1 MSNQSIKSDAA
12 VLDRLYSV
20 IRQRKAGL
28 SPESYVA
35 SLFMQ
40 GTEQMHAKITEES
53 AELIEASRQAS
64 RDGIIHETADL
75 IFHTLVLL
83 GQWDIGPDEIYGELE
98 RRWGVSGIREK
109 ESRKLK
115 SE

>member
-28 SPESYVA
+28 SPDSYVA
-35 SLFMQ
+35 ALFRQ
-40 GTEQMHAKITEES
+40 GEEQMHAKIAEE
-53 AELIEASRQAS
+53 AGELIKSSQQAS

-83 GQWDIGPDEIYGELE
+83 GQWDIAPDEIYGELE

-115 SE
+115 FE

>member
-28 SPESYVA
+28 SPGSYVA
-35 SLFMQ
+35 ALFTQ

-53 AELIEASRQAS
+53 AELIEASQQAS

-83 GQWDIGPDEIYGELE
+83 GQWDIAPDEIYGELE